1 MALAT
6 CSDAFTTRAIRIP
19 MMEASTIRTMSA
31 PVSPDGT
38 IVVVGASLAGLRA
51 AEEIRHEGHTG
62 PVIVAGEEIHAP
74 YDRPPLSKQVL
85 SGKWDTERIR
95 LGRRATGLDTAGRTI
110 AFDDGQELA
119 YDGLVIA
126 TGAATRRLP
135 GTEGMVNV
143 WVLRT
148 LDDCLGIR
156 ADLAA
161 AGVAPRLIVIGA
173 GFIGSEVAA
182 TCQGTGARVTLLEAY
197 HTPLARV
204 LGDQMGRMCA
214 DLHIANGMDL
224 RTSVTIDHLE
234 SDPGGPDPVTVVLDD
249 GTRLPADVVVVG
261 IGVTPAVA
269 WLEGSDVELD
279 NGVRCDGSLFA
290 TDGVVAA
297 GDVANW
303 TRPTT
308 GRPTRVEHWTNAA
321 EGGAASA
328 RNLLAGTAGATPY
341 DPVPFFWSDQY
352 STKIQM
358 IGLPDADDEVVV
370 VSGSGEEG
378 KLVALYRVGDRLGAV
393 LTFSQPAKLM
403 GYRPLLAAGASFD
416 EALAHARS

>member
-1 MALAT
+1 M
-6 CSDAFTTRAIRIP
+6 SD
-19 MMEASTIRTMSA
+19 

-51 AEEIRHEGHTG
+51 GEEVRHEGHTG
-62 PVIVAGEEIHAP
+62 PIIVIGEETHPP

-85 SGKWDTERIR
+85 SGKWDAERIRHHTPDAHDSLDLEFR
-95 LGRRATGLDTAGRTI
+95 LGRRATGLDTEARTV
-110 AFDDGQELA
+110 ACDDGSEVA

-135 GTEGMVNV
+135 GTDGMANV
-143 WVLRT
+143 WMLRT

-156 ADLAA
+156 ADLDA
-161 AGVAPRLIVIGA
+161 AGDSPRVIVIGA

-182 TCQGTGARVTLLEAY
+182 TCHGIGARVTLLEAH

-204 LGDQMGRMCA
+204 LGDAMGQECA
-214 DLHIANGMDL
+214 DLHRANGMDL
-224 RTSVTIDHLE
+224 RCSIVIDHLE
-234 SDPGGPDPVTVVLDD
+234 SDPGGVDPVTVVLDD
-249 GTRLPADVVVVG
+249 GTRLVADVVVVG
-261 IGVTPAVA
+261 IGVTPSVG
-269 WLEGSDVELD
+269 WLTGSGLDLD

-290 TDGVVAA
+290 ADRIVAA

-303 TRPTT
+303 MRPTT
-308 GRPTRVEHWTNAA
+308 GQPTRVEHWTNAA
-321 EGGAASA
+321 EGGAACA
-328 RNLLAGTAGATPY
+328 RNLLAGTAGATPF

-352 STKIQM
+352 ATKIQM

-378 KLVALYRVGDRLGAV
+378 KMIALYRSGDRLGGV
-393 LTFSQPAKLM
+393 LTLSQPAKLM

-416 EALAHARS
+416 EALALARS

>member
-1 MALAT
+1 M
-6 CSDAFTTRAIRIP
+6 SD
-19 MMEASTIRTMSA
+19 

-51 AEEIRHEGHTG
+51 GEEVRHEGHTG
-62 PVIVAGEEIHAP
+62 PIVVIGEETHPP

-85 SGKWDTERIR
+85 SGKWDAERIRHHTPDAHDSLDLEFR
-95 LGRRATGLDTAGRTI
+95 LGRRATGLDTKARTV
-110 AFDDGQELA
+110 AWDDGSEVA

-135 GTEGMVNV
+135 GTDGMRHV
-143 WVLRT
+143 WMMRT

-156 ADLAA
+156 ADLVA
-161 AGVAPRLIVIGA
+161 AGDSPRVIVIGA

-182 TCQGTGARVTLLEAY
+182 TCQGIGARVTLLEAH

-204 LGDQMGRMCA
+204 LGDAMGQECA
-214 DLHIANGMDL
+214 DLHRANGMDL
-224 RTSVTIDHLE
+224 RCSIVIDHLE
-234 SDPGGPDPVTVVLDD
+234 SDPGGVDPVTVVLDD
-249 GTRLPADVVVVG
+249 GTRLVADVVVVG
-261 IGVTPAVA
+261 IGVTPSVG
-269 WLEGSDVELD
+269 WLAGSGLDLD

-290 TDGVVAA
+290 ADRVVAA

-303 TRPTT
+303 MRPTT
-308 GRPTRVEHWTNAA
+308 GQPTRVEHWTNAA
-321 EGGAASA
+321 EGGAACA
-328 RNLLAGTAGATPY
+328 RNLLAGTAGATPF

-352 STKIQM
+352 ATKIQM

-370 VSGSGEEG
+370 VGGSGEEG
-378 KLVALYRVGDRLGAV
+378 KMIALYRSGDRLGGV
-393 LTFSQPAKLM
+393 LTLSQPAKLM

-416 EALAHARS
+416 EALALAKS